1 MRIPAAVLALL
12 LLPLPAHA
20 WDQSLLAEAR
30 FSPDGRYF
38 AFVEYIEYEADEG
51 GSAAM
56 YVVDTTR
63 DAWVPGTP
71 IRVELTGEGASGTKA
86 LAEVKAKGRNLI
98 ERFGLT
104 EFASTALPFAT
115 VYRGD
120 PYRRR
125 MAVELP
131 RLNGG
136 LRLAEREAK
145 AAYGCSEDSPS
156 GTDFQLVLSGQR
168 NALLADFAGALP
180 RSRGCPDGYDISAA
194 FVHEVAGRTVL
205 AVLIGVFT
213 RGWEGSDRNL
223 IAVTKV
229 LP

>member
-1 MRIPAAVLALL
+1 MRMPAAVFAFL
-12 LLPLPAHA
+12 LLPFQALA

-38 AFVEYIEYEADEG
+38 AFVEYVEFEADEG

-63 DAWVPGTP
+63 DTWVPGTP
-71 IRVELTGEGASGTKA
+71 IKVELSGEGANGAKA
-86 LAEVKAKGRNLI
+86 LAEVKAKGRSLI
-98 ERFGLT
+98 DRFGLT
-104 EFASTALPFAT
+104 QIASPALPFAT

-125 MAVELP
+125 MEAEVPQL
-131 RLNGG
+131 GG
-136 LRLAEREAK
+136 RLRLEEREAK
-145 AAYGCSEDSPS
+145 AAHDCTEDRPT
-156 GTDFQLVLSGQR
+156 GVDFQLLLSGPR
-168 NALLADFAGALP
+168 AMTLTNFTDALP
-180 RSRGCPDGYDISAA
+180 RSRGCPDGYDVAAA
-194 FVHEVAGRTVL
+194 FVHEGADKTVL
-205 AVLIGVFT
+205 AVLVGVFT

-223 IAVTKV
+223 IALTKV